1 MIYQSPAHSEGL
13 FEECNESF
21 GENEKEMRKNGVVT
35 FDRSQSRWN
44 LT

>member
-1 MIYQSPAHSEGL
+1 MIYQSPVHSEGL
-13 FEECNESF
+13 FEERNESF
-21 GENEKEMRKNGVVT
+21 GVIEKEMRKNGIVS